1 MRLENIRRNNAF
13 FQELNLS
20 QVIQLSLLVN
30 VSCPVKPVN
39 IIKDQFVCTNSQV
52 IERRMVI
59 VASLKVVENVDRCTL
74 RKLVALN
81 SLSF

>member
-39 IIKDQFVCTNSQV
+39 IIKGQFVCTNSQV
-52 IERRMVI
+52 IERRMVT
-59 VASLKVVENVDRCTL
+59 VASLKVVENVDRYTL